1 YFERVNAFGCTQTA
15 GNPFVCPPGSFTPS
29 TLGIREDTNWDA
41 VRFGISSEWRMSE
54 RWKLTTEFAWLP
66 FVNLSASDTH
76 FQRLLSSG
84 CPLILPNN
92 DNGCLSGPAPEKGI
106 EVLSSVQIEGMLSY
120 AVTDAFWLGAGG
132 RYWNIHTN
140 PAHGTVDFPDAVF
153 PGKLVLR

>member
-1 YFERVNAFGCTQTA
+1 
-15 GNPFVCPPGSFTPS
+15 
-29 TLGIREDTNWDA
+29 
-41 VRFGISSEWRMSE
+41 
-54 RWKLTTEFAWLP
+54 
-66 FVNLSASDTH
+66 
-76 FQRLLSSG
+76 LSSG

-120 AVTDAFWLGAGG
+120 AVTDAFWLGVGG

-153 PGKLVLR
+153 PGKTGITFKTQRMGAFFQGSYKFGDLKPSGLPSANY